1 MPYVLTL
8 CLYNTTAVVCFS
20 FQASKRDSLRSYVD
34 NADNYG
40 GVSLIK
46 FTCLS
51 VFRVVRVRI
60 GDGWINQL
68 IGHNNQIPVERC
80 SRLELKIGAAPVR

>member
-1 MPYVLTL
+1 MPYVFAL
-8 CLYNTTAVVCFS
+8 CLYNMTAVVCFS
-20 FQASKRDSLRSYVD
+20 FQASKRDSLRNYAD
-34 NADNYG
+34 NADNY

-60 GDGWINQL
+60 GDG
-68 IGHNNQIPVERC
+68 
-80 SRLELKIGAAPVR
+80 

>member
-1 MPYVLTL
+1 MPRVCRMSSRCACITRLLWFVLATK
-8 CLYNTTAVVCFS
+8 
-20 FQASKRDSLRSYVD
+20 QASVIFRGIMLI
-34 NADNYG
+34 ADNY

-60 GDGWINQL
+60 GDGLINQL
-68 IGHNNQIPVERC
+68 IGHSN
-80 SRLELKIGAAPVR
+80 

>member
-1 MPYVLTL
+1 M
-8 CLYNTTAVVCFS
+8 VCFGY
-20 FQASKRDSLRSYVD
+20 QASKRDSSRNYADS
-34 NADNYG
+34 ADNY

-60 GDGWINQL
+60 GDGLINRL
-68 IGHNNQIPVERC
+68 IGQSDIVERC
-80 SRLELKIGAAPVR
+80 FRLGLKIGGTVALAHKGASAIRL